1 MLAGNSTMLEA
12 RVFSSPSDSALV
24 QWYHKGRLI
33 DTANEARYV
42 ASSDGDIRRLE
53 VNRVSENELG
63 EYMIVVSLNG
73 LNATDRITLNFPGMY
88 TISL

>member
-1 MLAGNSTMLEA
+1 MF
-12 RVFSSPSDSALV
+12 VSPSNSALV
-24 QWYHKGRLI
+24 QWYHNGRLI
-33 DTANEARYV
+33 DTANEARYM

-73 LNATDRITLNFPGMY
+73 LNATDRIALNFPGMCS
-88 TISL
+88 ILL